1 MRTTE
6 FGKGMRWRVTW
17 YADRERRRRS
27 FASRKDAE
35 AFAASLEDDIRSGR
49 YVDPRDLERTIGSA
63 GEAGFALLVP
73 VVKPA
78 T

>member
-1 MRTTE
+1 MRARVPEAMRTTE

-35 AFAASLEDDIRSGR
+35 AFAASLDRKS
-49 YVDPRDLERTIGSA
+49 
-63 GEAGFALLVP
+63 
-73 VVKPA
+73 VV
-78 T
+78 